1 MNSVFGNLG
10 TVGLAFV
17 LTVLLL
23 VGIPGGGKLKPLG
36 WWPTLV
42 LSMLAGSAYK
52 AAGGPFGMVPDFVGS
67 IIGTVN
73 GFVPGVTM
81 PALALGLAIFILF
94 KKLTT
99 KQIGFLG
106 IFFWYI
112 AAGAGGTWSYV
123 SESIAHLGTSL
134 S

>member
-1 MNSVFGNLG
+1 VNSVFGNLG
-10 TVGLAFV
+10 PVGLALV
-17 LTVLLL
+17 LTVLLI

-36 WWPTLV
+36 WWPTLI

-52 AAGGPFGMVPDFVGS
+52 AAGGLFKVVPDFLNS
-67 IIGTVN
+67 IVGTVT
-73 GFVPGVTM
+73 GMVPGVTM
-81 PALALGLAIFILF
+81 PALALALAIFVLF

-106 IFFWYI
+106 IAFWYV
-112 AAGAGGTWSYV
+112 AAGAGGTWSYI
-123 SESIAHLGTSL
+123 SDSIAHLGAGL

>member
-1 MNSVFGNLG
+1 VNSVFGNLG
-10 TVGLAFV
+10 PVGLALV
-17 LTVLLL
+17 LTVLLI

-36 WWPTLV
+36 WWPTLI

-52 AAGGPFGMVPDFVGS
+52 AAGGFFKVVSDFVGS
-67 IIGTVN
+67 IIGTIN
-73 GFVPGVTM
+73 GFIPDVTM
-81 PALALGLAIFILF
+81 PALALALAVFVLF

-99 KQIGFLG
+99 KQLGYLG

-112 AAGAGGTWSYV
+112 AAGAGGTWSYI
-123 SESIAHLGTSL
+123 SDSIAHLGTSL

>member
-10 TVGLAFV
+10 PVGLAFV
-17 LTVLLL
+17 LTVVLL

-52 AAGGPFGMVPDFVGS
+52 AAGGIFKIVPDLVGS
-67 IIGTVN
+67 IVGTIN
-73 GFVPGVTM
+73 GVIPGLTM
-81 PALALGLAIFILF
+81 PALALATAVFILF
-94 KKLTT
+94 KKLSTR
-99 KQIGFLG
+99 QVGVIG

-112 AAGAGGTWSYV
+112 AAGAGGTWSYL
-123 SESIAHLGTSL
+123 SDAIAQLGANL

>member
-10 TVGLAFV
+10 PVGLAFV
-17 LTVLLL
+17 LTVLLI
-23 VGIPGGGKLKPLG
+23 VGIPGGGQLKALG
-36 WWPTLV
+36 WWPTLI

-52 AAGGPFGMVPDFVGS
+52 AAGGLFKIVPDFVGS
-67 IIGTVN
+67 LINTIN
-73 GFVPGVTM
+73 GFIPGVTM
-81 PALALGLAIFILF
+81 PALALGTATVLLF

-99 KQIGFLG
+99 KQVGYLG
-106 IFFWYI
+106 IIFWYI

-123 SESIAHLGTSL
+123 SDSIAHLGANL